1 MISRIH
7 HRKLNPSRRA
17 FALLALL
24 IAAMLPGA
32 RGQSGGPA
40 NPPLHSLLQL
50 KLGPPAGFIFGNAG
64 RLISTENKNLSL
76 TMRVEGHG
84 SGPAAANP
92 AQLPASAA
100 MPGALHYLCTAQ
112 QPGDIKAR
120 HEHYLYVAPMG
131 RTYVSEFSLRL
142 DPEFTRV
149 EAKRPD
155 GGPNW
160 CILRQWHQSTVS
172 PLSPPI
178 ALHVVNGT
186 TNVLAWNLRWSRN
199 DRPTRIEAV
208 ERGQGPVEPG
218 QWLHFHVLWHVSPD
232 DQGRVTVWM
241 SKQKLPKDLTA
252 ADTLFS
258 YQGPVGYSAA
268 TKSSDTAGEKA
279 LGHPLNTIREQQGI
293 YQGPHLSPTSH
304 HGISVANVA
313 IYEQTSDRP

>member
-1 MISRIH
+1 M
-7 HRKLNPSRRA
+7 
-17 FALLALL
+17 LLAT
-24 IAAMLPGA
+24 GA
-32 RGQSGGPA
+32 WAQSNGAG
-40 NPPLHSLLQL
+40 NPPPTLRSLLQL
-50 KLGPPAGFIFGNAG
+50 KLSQPAGFVFGNAG
-64 RLISTENKNLSL
+64 RLISTEDKNLSL

-92 AQLPASAA
+92 AILPASAA
-100 MPGALHYLCTAQ
+100 MADALHYLCTAQ
-112 QPGDIKAR
+112 QHGDIKAR

-131 RTYVSEFSLRL
+131 RTFVSEFSLRL

-149 EAKRPD
+149 ESKRPD
-155 GGPNW
+155 GGQNW

-186 TNVLAWNLRWSRN
+186 TNVIAWNLRWSRN
-199 DRPTRIEAV
+199 DRPSRIETV
-208 ERGQGPVEPG
+208 ERGQCQVELG
-218 QWLHFHVLWHVSPD
+218 QWLHFRVLWRVSPD
-232 DQGRVTVWM
+232 EQGRVTVYM

-268 TKSSDTAGEKA
+268 TKTSDSGGEKA

-293 YQGPHLSPTSH
+293 YQGPHLSPASH
-304 HGISVANVA
+304 HGTCVANVA
-313 IYEQTSDRP
+313 IYEQSLDQP